1 MIRIRHAL
9 QRFFDLR
16 PDEWPRFRLLFFTYL
31 LFNIGLQWAVNTVR
45 AEIVTISS
53 EFLSQSQFI
62 SAVAVILVSIVYTIY
77 VDRISKD
84 RMFMIVTLVGAVL
97 VLLTLPL
104 ILNETWQPVGYLALW
119 IIYQLLFYIWVIHWG
134 TYIIDFYDTR
144 SARRVFPLLGIAR
157 PAGTMMAGALYGFIT
172 YTLAFDTPQIVIL
185 WAVTL
190 AIVGLLLWLTSRQV
204 NPAEGAITSGSE
216 STASTGAASTL
227 REGLRYVFGSS
238 FLRWMAFSALVVI
251 AINTLTEYYT
261 STLFKEA
268 LINAPDPARAIG
280 NATATLDAIGNLA
293 GLLIQLFIFGSI
305 MKRFDLGMV
314 NLIYPALVLL
324 TTGGLVAAPGVIAA
338 GLAYT
343 NYTVLRRVFRDPA
356 IALLYNGV
364 PAQAKGRARAVING
378 LISPAGTLIA
388 AALQGLIP
396 LMSGNWFLPSLLI
409 GSALLYFITM
419 LVLRR
424 EYARSMVKMLESQ
437 SFGYLFSRLAAGSM
451 SSTELDAHEIG
462 MTDRT
467 RLDMLLKQLRESD
480 DPHLKTF
487 LISLIVDAGGKDATP
502 VLCDLARRSDPDL
515 RLAAL
520 RELVAERIRDP
531 EAQAVLETALND
543 PDEMVRELAAR
554 GLRQTVERS
563 AFLPTARRLLS
574 DSSPA
579 VRGLAISA
587 LVASRERDERQIG
600 ENALQTLLR
609 ENTPTAQTAAIE
621 VLTQM
626 GGADAIPR
634 LLPLLQSDDESV
646 RYEATQAINRVWGA
660 AGRSNLPEAIYAEVM
675 RYAPLLLGDPVERVR
690 IAELGLL
697 RHIPTPEAYAALADA
712 LRDPN
717 VRVRGAATEALIA
730 IGRPVI
736 SVVHP
741 LTDEGVMVG
750 GRSKANH
757 AASPEVVAQTAAMI
771 LSRIDSAR
779 FKASL
784 TRFIDRHVDT
794 IYANIAR
801 LIALGAFREYP
812 SVTILKNVLRDE
824 NERLLDEIF
833 DLLGGAEADD
843 SLKIIRESLAN
854 RDSRIRANAVEALEA
869 LTSPQTARILAP
881 LCDPALS
888 LAQRAA
894 FDSDPE
900 REQLQPFYVLYRSID
915 DMKRNMALGGSQSWL
930 RAVVLY
936 ALAEIGQTHPELSQF
951 LPEDEREL
959 PTYRVKLSD
968 RQIANDEVD
977 IVAVLSAIRYSLMH
991 PDADIRG
998 AARGAMRALRG
1009 QTLIGANHHKPEKE
1023 GEAMLSIVERMI
1035 LLKRVSI
1042 FDSLPVD
1049 RLRVLAGACTE
1060 RLYTRDSVIFRKGAP
1075 GDELYVVVEG
1085 EVNVGL
1091 FDLESE
1097 NGGGEAEN
1105 GSGAFT
1111 RLATYSAGGVFGEMT
1126 LFHGGKRSATAV
1138 AATDVIML
1146 ALRGGVLTALLH
1158 QYPDIAVELLAAFSD
1173 RLRVANEQLVS
1184 GQVGSG
1190 QLVS

>member
-1 MIRIRHAL
+1 MTRIRHAL

-16 PDEWPRFRLLFFTYL
+16 PEEWPRFRLLFLTYVLFTV
-31 LFNIGLQWAVNTVR
+31 GLQWAVNTIR

-77 VDRISKD
+77 VDKISKD
-84 RMFMIVTLVGAVL
+84 RMFMIVTIVGAGL
-97 VLLTLPL
+97 ALLALPLTLDATL
-104 ILNETWQPVGYLALW
+104 QRVGYLALW
-119 IIYQLLFYIWVIHWG
+119 IVYQLLFYIWVIHWG

-144 SARRVFPLLGIAR
+144 AARRVFLALGIAR
-157 PAGTMMAGALYGFIT
+157 PVGTMLAGALYSFIT

-185 WAVTL
+185 WAASL
-190 AIVGLLLWLTSRQV
+190 ALVALLLWVISRESQLNETTLTSGIER
-204 NPAEGAITSGSE
+204 
-216 STASTGAASTL
+216 TASSGAANTL
-227 REGLRYVFGSS
+227 REGLRHVFGSS

-280 NATATLDAIGNLA
+280 NATATLDALGNLA
-293 GLLIQLFIFGSI
+293 GLLIQLFIFASI
-305 MKRFDLGMV
+305 MKRFDLGTV
-314 NLIYPALVLL
+314 NLIYPLLVLL
-324 TTGGLVAAPGVIAA
+324 TTGGLVAAPGMVTA
-338 GLAYT
+338 GLAYI
-343 NYTVLRRVFRDPA
+343 NYTALRRVFRDPA

-388 AALQGLIP
+388 AGLQGLIP
-396 LMSGNWFLPSLLI
+396 LMSGNWFLPSLLV
-409 GSALLYFITM
+409 GSAVLYFITM

-424 EYARSMVKMLESQ
+424 EYAQAMVKMLESQ
-437 SFGYLFSRLAAGSM
+437 SFGYLFSRLATGSM
-451 SSTELDAHEIG
+451 ASTELDAHEIG
-462 MTDRT
+462 VTDRT

-487 LISLIVDAGGKDATP
+487 LISLIVDTGGKDAVP
-502 VLCDLARRSDPDL
+502 VLCDLARRSDPEL
-515 RLAAL
+515 RMAAL
-520 RELVAERIRDP
+520 RELVAERIRAP
-531 EAQAVLETALND
+531 EAQTVLEDALND
-543 PDEMVRELAAR
+543 PDEAVRELAAR
-554 GLRQTVERS
+554 GLSQTIDRS
-563 AFLPTARRLLS
+563 AFLPTARRLLT

-587 LVASRERDERQIG
+587 LLASRGDDRQTG
-600 ENALQTLLR
+600 ESALGALLN
-609 ENTPTAQTAAIE
+609 ENTSAAQLAAITA
-621 VLTQM
+621 LMQM
-626 GGADAIPR
+626 GGANAIPR
-634 LLPLLQSDDESV
+634 LLPLLQSDDEAV
-646 RYEATQAINRVWGA
+646 RYGATQAINRLWGA
-660 AGRSNLPEAIYAEVM
+660 AGRSNLPEAIFAEVM
-675 RYAPLLLGDPVERVR
+675 RYAPLLLHDPVERVR

-717 VRVRGAATEALIA
+717 PRVRTAAVEALVA
-730 IGRPVI
+730 VGRPVI

-741 LTDEGVMVG
+741 LMDDGVMVG
-750 GRSKANH
+750 ARHKTGETAP
-757 AASPEVVAQTAAMI
+757 PEIVAQTAAMI
-771 LSRIDSAR
+771 LSRIDPAR
-779 FKASL
+779 YKESL
-784 TRFIDRHVDT
+784 TRFIDRHVDM

-801 LIALGAFREYP
+801 LIALGSFREYP

-854 RDSRIRANAVEALEA
+854 RDSRVRANAVEALEA
-869 LTSPQTARILAP
+869 LTTPQTARILAP

-888 LAQRAA
+888 LAQMAA
-894 FDSDPE
+894 FDPDPE

-915 DMKRNMALGGSQSWL
+915 DMKRNMALAGSLNWL

-936 ALAEIGQTHPELSQF
+936 ALAEIGQTHPELSKY

-968 RQIANDEVD
+968 RQIADDEVD
-977 IVAVLSAIRYSLMH
+977 IISVLSAIRYSLLH
-991 PDADIRG
+991 PDGDIRG
-998 AARGAMRALRG
+998 AARGAMRVLRG
-1009 QTLIGANHHKPEKE
+1009 QTLIGAQHHKPEKE

-1075 GDELYVVVEG
+1075 GDELYIVVEG

-1097 NGGGEAEN
+1097 NGDAINEAGN

-1111 RLATYSAGGVFGEMT
+1111 RLATYTAGGVFGEMT

-1184 GQVGSG
+1184 GSAV